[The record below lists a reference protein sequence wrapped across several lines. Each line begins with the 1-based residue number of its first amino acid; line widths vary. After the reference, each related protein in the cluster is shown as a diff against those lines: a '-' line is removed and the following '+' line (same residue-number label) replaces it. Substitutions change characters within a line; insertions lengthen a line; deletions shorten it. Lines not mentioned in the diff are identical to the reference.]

1 MLTRSAIELVRD
13 RLTADPPIGI
23 RLGAPRS
30 AAGLTLFPVFSNGTH
45 LTYQPFSHASTAKA
59 VEVTEIGVAGSVPEL
74 TARNAGDLPVLLME
88 GEILIGLKQN
98 RMLNT
103 SVLIRPGTNV
113 TIPVACVEAG
123 RWRRV
128 SEKAGASRY
137 AVSPSIRAAKM
148 NSLSFSVRTLGAFT
162 PDQFVVWRGVD
173 ANLKKHMVSSPTSAY
188 SEIEAKRH
196 HVIEDVLGQLTP
208 DPGQTGVLAF
218 LGGQPLA
225 LDVFDQP
232 ATLTHAWRKL
242 VGSYVS
248 DALTN
253 ANQPST
259 ADGTAAL
266 EWVKGL
272 ADGEAS
278 SHPAVGAGETVLITA
293 KAHYLAGLVVDG
305 VCVHIAG
312 WPVSSAGN

>member
-1 MLTRSAIELVRD
+1 
-13 RLTADPPIGI
+13 
-23 RLGAPRS
+23 
-30 AAGLTLFPVFSNGTH
+30 
-45 LTYQPFSHASTAKA
+45 
-59 VEVTEIGVAGSVPEL
+59 
-74 TARNAGDLPVLLME
+74 ME

-103 SVLIRPGTNV
+103 SVLIRPGTSV

-123 RWRRV
+123 RWRTV

-148 NSLSFSVRTLGAFT
+148 NSLSLSARTLGAFT
-162 PDQFVVWRGVD
+162 SDQFVVWRGVD
-173 ANLKKHMVSSPTSAY
+173 ANLKKHRVSSPTRAY
-188 SEIEAKRH
+188 SEIEAQRH
-196 HVIEDVLGQLTP
+196 HAIDEVLGHLTP
-208 DPGQTGVLAF
+208 DPDQTGVLAF
-218 LGGQPLA
+218 LGDQPLA

-232 ATLTHAWRKL
+232 ATLTHAWNKL

-248 DALTN
+248 EALGNTDQP
-253 ANQPST
+253 ANV
-259 ADGTAAL
+259 DRTAAV

-272 ADGEAS
+272 ANGEAS

-293 KAHYLAGLVVDG
+293 KAHYLAGLVVEG

-312 WPVSSAGN
+312 WPVPSAEN

>member
-1 MLTRSAIELVRD
+1 MLKSSPIELVRD
-13 RLTADPPIGI
+13 RLTADPPLGI

-30 AAGLTLFPVFSNGTH
+30 AAGLTLFPVFANGNH
-45 LTYQPFSHASTAKA
+45 LTYQLFSQASTAKA
-59 VEVTEIGVAGSVPEL
+59 VEVSEIGVAGSVPDL
-74 TARNAGDLPVLLME
+74 AARNVGDVPVLLME

-103 SVLIRPGTNV
+103 SVLITPGTKV

-123 RWRRV
+123 RWRRA

-148 NSLSFSVRTLGAFT
+148 MSLSLSARTLGAFT
-162 PDQFVVWRGVD
+162 PDQFIVWRGVD
-173 ANLKKHMVSSPTSAY
+173 ADLQKHRVSSPTSAY
-188 SEIEAKRH
+188 SEIEDQRH
-196 HVIEDVLGQLTP
+196 EVIDDVLGQLTP
-208 DPGQTGVLAF
+208 DPDQTGVLAF
-218 LGGQPLA
+218 LGDQPLA

-232 ATLTHAWRKL
+232 GTLTQAWRKL
-242 VGSYVS
+242 VGSYIS
-248 DALTN
+248 EAI
-253 ANQPST
+253 ANTDQRST
-259 ADGTAAL
+259 VDGTAAV

-272 ADGEAS
+272 ANGEAS

-305 VCVHIAG
+305 ICVHIAG